1 MPFSLKGKSAVLFDM
16 DGVLYDS
23 MPNHSVAWAQAME
36 HYGMHMTT
44 HDVYLNEGATGHDTV
59 SRLSLRERGRTASAE
74 EAHEIYSYKSGLF
87 RSMPAAGVMPGAR
100 ETIRKVSA
108 LGLQVL
114 VVTGSGQNNL
124 IEGVQR
130 DFKGYIIRERMV
142 TSFDVERG
150 KPWPDPYLKGL
161 EIAGVDASEAVVVE
175 NAPLG
180 IRSAV
185 AAGIDTIAVNTGPL
199 EDGILMAEG
208 PVLLLHSM
216 TELSEWLDSRQL

>member
-1 MPFSLKGKSAVLFDM
+1 
-16 DGVLYDS
+16 
-23 MPNHSVAWAQAME
+23 
-36 HYGMHMTT
+36 
-44 HDVYLNEGATGHDTV
+44 
-59 SRLSLRERGRTASAE
+59 
-74 EAHEIYSYKSGLF
+74 
-87 RSMPAAGVMPGAR
+87 MPAAGVMPGAR

-216 TELSEWLDSRQL
+216 TELSEWLDSRHL